1 LQEEVMTRATILAVL
16 LFVGTGGLI
25 ARPQLALK
33 GLKVADV
40 FAAMSGPREDFER
53 FMTAV
58 DEALMADPSNAGAR
72 LLHGVGLAR
81 RSLDAIQNNDGK
93 AAAELWAASLQEL
106 DRARALAP
114 EDESIIGGRAAFL
127 ISASRSMPPQ
137 VPRPFMPSVVSDFE
151 KVLRGWENRGTSTD
165 RSVHERGE
173 LLTGLAQG
181 LAETGDPN
189 RARAYFQ
196 RIATDL
202 RGTVYAER
210 AQRWLDGRPE
220 SSDPKFFSCVGCH
233 AR

>member
-1 LQEEVMTRATILAVL
+1 MTRATIVAVL
-16 LFVGTGGLI
+16 LVVVGTGGLI
-25 ARPQLALK
+25 AEPQL
-33 GLKVADV
+33 GLKQAEVAQV
-40 FAAMSGPREDFER
+40 FAVMSGPREDFER
-53 FMTAV
+53 LMKTV
-58 DEALMADPSNAGAR
+58 EEALTADPSNAPAT
-72 LLHGVGLAR
+72 LLHGVMLSR

-93 AAAELWAASLQEL
+93 AAGEFWAASLREL

-114 EDESIIGGRAAFL
+114 ENESIIGSRAALL

-137 VPRPFMPSVVSDFE
+137 VPKPFLPSVVNDFE
-151 KVLRGWENRGTSTD
+151 KVLRGWESGGTLND

-181 LAETGDPN
+181 LAETGDAN

-196 RIATDL
+196 RIATDM

-210 AQRWLDGRPE
+210 AQGWLDGRPE
-220 SSDPKFFSCVGCH
+220 SADPKFFSCVGCH